1 MKHIL
6 QTIHIFDA
14 GTPSSSP
21 QRVTFSDSLMDENIQ
36 IARSLI
42 TKWDDTSLSCSISS
56 LFSSDN
62 CQDAKD
68 YLKAVYDLQTA
79 MHYLI
84 THHSTSDK
92 LVLAQT
98 LMQTAMKRLEREFY
112 QMLKINGE
120 YLDHESVFV
129 SSSRASRA
137 SFSDLEDY
145 EVSETESRISD
156 DAISEMERVSTAAMA
171 DLKAIANCMI
181 SAGYGKECARIYK
194 IIRKRLLGER

>member
-1 MKHIL
+1 
-6 QTIHIFDA
+6 
-14 GTPSSSP
+14 
-21 QRVTFSDSLMDENIQ
+21 MDENIQ

-62 CQDAKD
+62 RQDAKD

-79 MHYLI
+79 MHYFI

-92 LVLAQT
+92 LVLVQT

-112 QMLKINGE
+112 HMLKINGE

-156 DAISEMERVSTAAMA
+156 DAISEMERVSTTAIA
-171 DLKAIANCMI
+171 DLKAIADCMI
-181 SAGYGKECARIYK
+181 SAGYGRDCWGRDEREGYFGPKGFFMANVDRNLFGGLRWK
-194 IIRKRLLGER
+194 KPKFLWLLV